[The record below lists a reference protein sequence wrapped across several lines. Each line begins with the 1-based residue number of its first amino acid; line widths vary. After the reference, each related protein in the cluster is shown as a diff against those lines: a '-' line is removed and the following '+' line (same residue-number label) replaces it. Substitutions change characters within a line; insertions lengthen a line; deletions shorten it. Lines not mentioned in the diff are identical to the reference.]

1 MPAGDD
7 QPVDKAYEEIIA
19 RSNEFYEKG
28 DYEKALSWY
37 EDATRLEPQQG
48 LSWYMKGMTLFR
60 MEKYDEAL
68 LAFEMAAKLDA
79 NRAEPLMG
87 KAYVHMKMF
96 RFSEAV
102 ECFKEAFIRDENFE
116 TACLIGLCYLLD
128 DNEEQAAEW
137 FRKAFSISRD
147 GTLKFFEE
155 MYLNVVLRDENIT
168 SDEKVAVRT
177 AIDKLKKKLQNP

>member
-19 RSNEFYEKG
+19 RSNEFYERG

-37 EDATRLEPQQG
+37 EDASKVEPRQG

-60 MEKYDEAL
+60 MEKYEEAL
-68 LAFEMAAKLDA
+68 LAFDMAAKLDS
-79 NRAEPLMG
+79 NMVEPLMG
-87 KAYVHMKMF
+87 RAYVHMKMF
-96 RFSEAV
+96 RFGEAI
-102 ECFKEAFIRDENFE
+102 ESFKEAFIRDENFE

-128 DNEEQAAEW
+128 ENEEQAADW
-137 FRKAFSISRD
+137 FRRAFSKDRE

-168 SDEKVAVRT
+168 SDEKVAVRA
-177 AIDKLKKKLQNP
+177 AIDKLKRKMQNV